1 MAVKKRSRNKA
12 TKVIILGVVFVFVL
26 VMSVQIINLYQK
38 NQGYIIR
45 EQVLAEQ
52 LEAEEKRAEELD
64 KYEEYVNSQDFVEDM
79 AKSRL
84 GLVHDDEIVFREK
97 D

>member
-1 MAVKKRSRNKA
+1 MAVKKQSRNKA

-64 KYEEYVNSQDFVEDM
+64 RYEEYVNSQDFVEDM